1 MTAIYFDLSEQFL
14 SNGHRFKYYG
24 IVRTV
29 MEVGYEMAK
38 DTQVRFVIF
47 SPAHG
52 AFFEVTPRLDDASPT
67 GVMDPG
73 LPPAATPIRLR
84 QSFPTPNR
92 LRDAVFP
99 LVRALAR
106 RINLRRWKHVPPG
119 AARPVDL
126 SGQIL
131 IALGRSKIMTDY
143 LNDLARNG
151 TDVRMVPL
159 LHDMIP
165 LHAFAHREQRM
176 FTSNF
181 MHDNARVI
189 AHSDLVLTNSAFT
202 RDEVVHFAGKG
213 LFPELPPVVA
223 VPLSHEF
230 RPTCET
236 LNMLIPDAPYVMCVG
251 TLTGRKNLEC
261 VMAALMYL
269 HRQGRAVPDLVL
281 AGSRRKR
288 AEEYV
293 AQAWFA
299 PLRDKVRQAWSA
311 LAAARKAAKQAAAE
325 REAIAAEEEYL
336 RHAVAELDKLD
347 PQAGEEEQL
356 DARRRLMQSA
366 EKIRSDVV
374 NAYEMM
380 GQGGAE
386 TQLGDALR
394 WLDGVAH
401 KADGALEAPMAALSR
416 AMVELDE
423 AMEGVVAAIDTMS
436 FNPIELE
443 ETEERLFAI
452 RAMARKHE
460 VLADDLAGFA
470 ETLRGKLDALDA
482 GEAAQAGLEKA
493 VRDAQAAYDAAAD
506 ALTDA
511 RRKKAGKLDKAVAA
525 ELAPLK
531 MERAVFATQITE
543 ETPGPEGRDAVSF
556 TVATN
561 PGAPAGPLGK
571 IASGGELSRF
581 LLALK
586 VCLAKGQTGLTMIFD
601 EIDRG
606 VGGATADAVG
616 RRLAALS
623 QGGQV
628 LVVTHSPQVAALGA
642 HHWRVSKAVSK
653 GMTLSTVTPLS
664 APERVDEVARMLA
677 GDTITEAAR
686 AAARELLGEEFAS

>member
-1 MTAIYFDLSEQFL
+1 MLRGLDISDMLIIDRLELAFQPGLNVLTGETGAGKSILLDSLGFVLGWRGRADLVRQGASQGEVTAWFDLPE
-14 SNGHRFKYYG
+14 GH
-24 IVRTV
+24 
-29 MEVGYEMAK
+29 A
-38 DTQVRFVIF
+38 
-47 SPAHG
+47 AHVVLEE
-52 AFFEVTPRLDDASPT
+52 A
-67 GVMDPG
+67 G
-73 LPPAATPIRLR
+73 LPGGGELIL
-84 QSFPTPNR
+84 
-92 LRDAVFP
+92 
-99 LVRALAR
+99 R
-106 RINLRRWKHVPPG
+106 RINGSDGRKTAWVNDRRCSGEVLR
-119 AARPVDL
+119 AL
-126 SGQIL
+126 SETLVELHGQHDDRGLLDPKGHRAIL
-131 IALGRSKIMTDY
+131 
-143 LNDLARNG
+143 
-151 TDVRMVPL
+151 
-159 LHDMIP
+159 
-165 LHAFAHREQRM
+165 
-176 FTSNF
+176 
-181 MHDNARVI
+181 
-189 AHSDLVLTNSAFT
+189 
-202 RDEVVHFAGKG
+202 DEFAG
-213 LFPELPPVVA
+213 
-223 VPLSHEF
+223 
-230 RPTCET
+230 T
-236 LNMLIPDAPYVMCVG
+236 
-251 TLTGRKNLEC
+251 
-261 VMAALMYL
+261 
-269 HRQGRAVPDLVL
+269 
-281 AGSRRKR
+281 
-288 AEEYV
+288 
-293 AQAWFA
+293 A

-423 AMEGVVAAIDTMS
+423 AMEGVVAAIDTML

>member
-1 MTAIYFDLSEQFL
+1 MLRGLDISDMLIIDRLELAFQPGLNVLTGETGAGKSILLDSLGFVLGWRGRADLVRQGASQGEVTAWFDLPE
-14 SNGHRFKYYG
+14 GH
-24 IVRTV
+24 
-29 MEVGYEMAK
+29 A
-38 DTQVRFVIF
+38 
-47 SPAHG
+47 AH
-52 AFFEVTPRLDDASPT
+52 AVLEEA
-67 GVMDPG
+67 G
-73 LPPAATPIRLR
+73 LPGGGELIL
-84 QSFPTPNR
+84 
-92 LRDAVFP
+92 
-99 LVRALAR
+99 R
-106 RINLRRWKHVPPG
+106 RINGSDGRKTAWVNDRRCSGEVLR
-119 AARPVDL
+119 AL
-126 SGQIL
+126 SETLVELHGQHDDRGLLDPKGHRAIL
-131 IALGRSKIMTDY
+131 
-143 LNDLARNG
+143 
-151 TDVRMVPL
+151 
-159 LHDMIP
+159 
-165 LHAFAHREQRM
+165 
-176 FTSNF
+176 
-181 MHDNARVI
+181 
-189 AHSDLVLTNSAFT
+189 
-202 RDEVVHFAGKG
+202 DEFAG
-213 LFPELPPVVA
+213 
-223 VPLSHEF
+223 
-230 RPTCET
+230 T
-236 LNMLIPDAPYVMCVG
+236 
-251 TLTGRKNLEC
+251 
-261 VMAALMYL
+261 
-269 HRQGRAVPDLVL
+269 
-281 AGSRRKR
+281 
-288 AEEYV
+288 
-293 AQAWFA
+293 A

-336 RHAVAELDKLD
+336 RHAVAELDKLG

-653 GMTLSTVTPLS
+653 GKTLSTVTPLS